1 MSDFIE
7 TFAYNSDGGEP
18 WHKHGNAIQG
28 LATKAEMLAASGL
41 DWQVKKEPA
50 EFGGVSLASQG
61 MWYTVRQSDKRVLG
75 AVGDQY
81 HVIQNVELFNFL
93 DAVITESQAVYET
106 AGSLKGGKICFA
118 CASLNHEFYVAKDD
132 CIKPYIITGL
142 GHDGSLQFSAFSGS
156 LRPVCWNTFSAALQD
171 ASGEFGAGVVK
182 IPHRSGAEKAIR
194 AAHTALGL
202 ATRDASKLAEIY
214 RDLATHPMGIA
225 EFNEFVKA
233 MFPSKREEEKGEPNA
248 LVEAVREYLFLAF
261 DAPINNLS
269 IDSRH
274 TGWTALNAVT
284 QFVDHYQS
292 PRKRSVSPT
301 FRSWFGDGL
310 KIRTRAVKYL
320 SKTLL
325 KRQTWA
331 DEPEYVTGLTAALQ
345 EDVRALRQTENALVM
360 DLFPVRD

>member
-7 TFAYNSDGGEP
+7 TFAFNSNNGEP
-18 WHKHGNAIQG
+18 WHKHGNAIKG
-28 LATKAEMLAASGL
+28 LATKAQMLEASGL

-61 MWYTVRQSDKRVLG
+61 LWYTVRQTDKRVLG

-93 DAVITESQAVYET
+93 DAVISDQDAVYET
-106 AGSLKGGKICFA
+106 AGALKGGKICFA
-118 CASLNHEFYVAKDD
+118 TASLGAEYKVVGNDS
-132 CIKPYIITGL
+132 IKPFIVTAL
-142 GHDGSLQFSAFSGS
+142 GHDGSLQFSAFSS
-156 LRPVCWNTFSAALQD
+156 TIRPVCWNTLSAALRE
-171 ASGEFGAGVVK
+171 ANGEFGAGVVK

-202 ATRDASKLAEIY
+202 ATRDASKLAGIY
-214 RDLATHPMGIA
+214 RDLATHQMGIL
-225 EFNEFVKA
+225 EFNEFVKI

-269 IDSRH
+269 ADNRH

-310 KIRTRAVKYL
+310 KIRTRAVNYL
-320 SKTLL
+320 TKTLL

-331 DEPEYVTGLTAALQ
+331 DEPEYQTGLTSALLQ
-345 EDVRALRQTENALVM
+345 DIQALRETDDAM
-360 DLFPVRD
+360 IMSLFPISD